1 MSYTEINFGETYT
14 VEGMRGIAFRLR
26 GYATETVETEWIE
39 EIEGERI
46 WCDDRETVEDRGFVR
61 AVMVGDDREHIVD
74 VDDLTMIA
82 DEDFCPECGSTGCGH
97 YR

>member
-1 MSYTEINFGETYT
+1 MSYTDIDFNEHYA
-14 VEGMRGIAFRLR
+14 VEGYRGIAFYLL
-26 GYATETVETEWIE
+26 GFTTETVETETVD
-39 EIEGERI
+39 EIDGETLYFY
-46 WCDDRETVEDRGFVR
+46 DHETVEDRGFIR

-82 DEDFCPECGSTGCGH
+82 DEDFCPECGAIGCGH